1 VNSAVRSPVS
11 MPDVFGA
18 APDVNRP
25 VWSPLFI
32 FGPAPYVNK
41 LVASP
46 TRLSDADGAA
56 PDVNISTCSPPI
68 MSVWLDAVCVS
79 NLRNAVIFKFP
90 RFVKLIVLKAITVK
104 VVSE

>member
-1 VNSAVRSPVS
+1 VNSPVRSAVT

-32 FGPAPYVNK
+32 SGPAPDVKK

-46 TRLSDADGAA
+46 SRLSVADGAA
-56 PDVNISTCSPPI
+56 LDVNIATCSPPI
-68 MSVWLDAVCVS
+68 MSVRCDTVYVA
-79 NLRNAVIFKFP
+79 IFTYCT
-90 RFVKLIVLKAITVK
+90 RFEIHQIC
-104 VVSE
+104 

>member
-1 VNSAVRSPVS
+1 VNSPVRSLVP

-32 FGPAPYVNK
+32 SGPAPDVNK

-46 TRLSDADGAA
+46 SRLSGADGAA
-56 PDVNISTCSPPI
+56 PDVNISMCSPPI
-68 MSVWLDAVCVS
+68 MSV
-79 NLRNAVIFKFP
+79 
-90 RFVKLIVLKAITVK
+90 
-104 VVSE
+104 